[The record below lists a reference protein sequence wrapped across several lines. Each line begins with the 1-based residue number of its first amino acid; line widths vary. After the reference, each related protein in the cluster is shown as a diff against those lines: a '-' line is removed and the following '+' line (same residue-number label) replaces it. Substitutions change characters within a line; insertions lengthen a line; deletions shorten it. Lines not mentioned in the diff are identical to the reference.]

1 MPLNASERKQDQRLR
16 QSVSSLA
23 YDEIAERIASGHLA
37 ARQRLTEAQLV
48 RELGVSR
55 GAVREA
61 LNRLAA
67 DGLVDLELNKG
78 AIVREISRQDL
89 ADFLQVRALFESF
102 AARRAAERIN
112 EPGARDIAQNLLGH
126 CRMLEAAPTSD
137 GVTEND
143 TLYHDALMSLSG
155 NALMAA
161 EWRRMRRSRYRIG
174 FLHSLDQREILDAV
188 RRHREIFE
196 AIQVGDAEQA
206 SDLAGKNVRLVNS
219 TIQRLDNEMFER
231 IFNSPS
237 GGDVVDLVA

>member
-1 MPLNASERKQDQRLR
+1 MPLSASDRKQDQRLR
-16 QSVSSLA
+16 QSVSSYA
-23 YDEIAERIASGHLA
+23 YDEIAERIASGHLG

-48 RELGVSR
+48 RELNVSR

-67 DGLVDLELNKG
+67 DGLVDLALNKG

-112 EPGARDIAQNLLGH
+112 EPGAREIAQGLLGH
-126 CRMLEAAPTSD
+126 CRSVEAAPTSD

-174 FLHSLDQREILDAV
+174 FLHSLDQRQILEAV
-188 RRHREIFE
+188 SRHREIFE

-206 SDLAGKNVRLVNS
+206 SDLAGKNVRLVNNS
-219 TIQRLDNEMFER
+219 IQRLDNETFER